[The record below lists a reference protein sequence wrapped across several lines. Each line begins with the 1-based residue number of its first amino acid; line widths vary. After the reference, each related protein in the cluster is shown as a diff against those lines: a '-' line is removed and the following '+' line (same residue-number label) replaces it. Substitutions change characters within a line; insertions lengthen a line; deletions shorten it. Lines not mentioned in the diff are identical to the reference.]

1 MIKKEIR
8 KAKQRH
14 DWETVQ
20 KLNNIMKTEL
30 EMRQIQANIKKINH
44 DIKMSQKGFITTAV
58 GVVVTT
64 LGLAV
69 NALIN
74 ALIKK

>member
-20 KLNNIMKTEL
+20 KLNSIMKTEL

>member
-8 KAKQRH
+8 KAKQQH

-44 DIKMSQKGFITTAV
+44 DIKMNQKGFITTAV

>member
-74 ALIKK
+74 ALIKR